1 MKKGTVC
8 FLTKGDEVLLVLIKY
23 SPNDRIWTGIGG
35 YVNEGESLEDAII
48 REAQEES
55 FIEIERD
62 SLRKVAILA
71 DNDLELN
78 VFLADKWSGEIKAK
92 EPSLKEFRWFRNDQL
107 PFSEMHTDNDKWLP
121 QILDGKLIKKE
132 NGQYKDVEEL
142 N

>member
-8 FLTKGDEVLLVLIKY
+8 FLTKNEEVLLVLIEY
-23 SPNDRIWTGIGG
+23 SPNDRKWTGIGG
-35 YVNEGESLEDAII
+35 YVNGGESLEDAII